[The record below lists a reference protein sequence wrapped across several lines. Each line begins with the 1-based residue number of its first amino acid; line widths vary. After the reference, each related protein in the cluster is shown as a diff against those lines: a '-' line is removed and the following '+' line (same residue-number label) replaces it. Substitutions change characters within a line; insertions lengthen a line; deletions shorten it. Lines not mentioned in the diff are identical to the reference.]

1 MKGRKMSK
9 IKQFLLKKINFSATF
24 KKFLKKL
31 KKNPELQLVTV
42 LTLGVLAGGLII
54 FGFSRDSQKTNNT
67 NTTPTLAQNI
77 TSNQAQVNQ

>member
-1 MKGRKMSK
+1 MSK

>member
-1 MKGRKMSK
+1 MLKT
-9 IKQFLLKKINFSATF
+9 KQYLLKKINFSATF

-31 KKNPELQLVTV
+31 KKTPELQLVTV

-54 FGFSRDSQKTNNT
+54 FGFSRDSGKTNNT

-77 TSNQAQVNQ
+77 APSQAQVNQ